1 MAVWEY
7 RIPRSDL
14 GRNIY
19 KRKVEENWLRQMRF
33 LDWKWNWTLNKS
45 YARTFYHR
53 EDAESVLWLMK
64 IKDAKK
70 PD

>member
-1 MAVWEY
+1 MRDY
-7 RIPRSDL
+7 RISKSDL

-33 LDWKWNWTLNKS
+33 LDWKGAWTLNKT

-53 EDAESVLWLMK
+53 WDAEGVLWVMK

-70 PD
+70 SD